1 MLAFL
6 SRIFGAD
13 KEVVPPRPKVSTKRK
28 PRHYSNSEL
37 TGVDD
42 KHLTEEQQRKKYML
56 MNCGD
61 FYPELTFVWNEELGC
76 EVARGDPVHGN
87 VWYRKDGRLALLAYY
102 SSRAHY
108 YVILDY
114 DGETEDSYTGYDIM
128 GKDEDGKF
136 IECVG
141 EEGKAK
147 AMKILLDYVVH
158 DIRAPKCS

>member
-6 SRIFGAD
+6 SRVFGAD

-28 PRHYSNSEL
+28 PRHYSNGEL

-56 MNCGD
+56 KKSGD
-61 FYPELTFVWNEELGC
+61 FYPELSFVWNEELGC
-76 EVARGDPVHGN
+76 EVARGNPVYDN
-87 VWYRKDGRLALLAYY
+87 VWYRKDGRLAYLGYY
-102 SSRAHY
+102 SSRFHY
-108 YVILDY
+108 YAYIDY
-114 DGETEDSYTGYDIM
+114 DGENEDSYSGYDIM

-141 EEGKAK
+141 EEGKTQ
-147 AMKILLDYVVH
+147 AMKILLAYVVR
-158 DIRAPKCS
+158 DIRTPRLG

>member
-28 PRHYSNSEL
+28 PRNYSNSEL

-42 KHLTEEQQRKKYML
+42 KYLTEEQQRKKYML

-61 FYPELTFVWNEELGC
+61 FYPELSFVWNEELGC

-87 VWYRKDGRLALLAYY
+87 VWYRKDGRLAYLCTCSATPKYFI
-102 SSRAHY
+102 
-108 YVILDY
+108 ILDY
-114 DGETEDSYTGYDIM
+114 DGENEQHLIGYDIM
-128 GKDEDGKF
+128 GEDEAGKL

-147 AMKILLDYVVH
+147 AMKVLLDYVVR
-158 DIRAPKCS
+158 DIRTTKLG

>member
-6 SRIFGAD
+6 SKVFGAD
-13 KEVVPPRPKVSTKRK
+13 KEHPTIPSLKIFNRKPRE

-56 MNCGD
+56 KSCGD
-61 FYPELTFVWNEELGC
+61 FYPELTFVWNEKLGC
-76 EVARGDPVHGN
+76 EVAHGHN